1 MSTADTRNT
10 FLDGENVVRLISVP
24 TEMEAGI
31 IVGALEEQE
40 IRAAMAGLTT
50 ANFRAEAPGRI
61 DILIAEHDLA
71 RATQVLETL
80 DAEQGAVDWSR
91 VDVGEPEDGEKAE
104 VAESEEEDY
113 STSPTRLVVIFSVI
127 AAVIGLIIRFA
138 MTRIAWR

>member
-1 MSTADTRNT
+1 
-10 FLDGENVVRLISVP
+10 
-24 TEMEAGI
+24 MEAGI